1 MEEVKNFISTL
12 MIAVSNCSLY
22 SKRHEAFD
30 KLTEKVFSMLNSI
43 MEEQFEIMIIENE
56 LIINNTPLREAG
68 LYGANLI
75 KRLKLKGISRVDFQ
89 KGFALSEIRQFIVD
103 LSERGTTLK
112 SYPHIKTGI
121 VDVNISR
128 SKIHSDSGL
137 AGDFDPDSSSQV
149 SSEDMAKLKEIF
161 HSASPFKT
169 INVIGLEEVVVNFI
183 ANFKR
188 EANIFKILSPVKSHS
203 EYTYT
208 HTTNVAILSVFQ
220 AQSLGVSDGYLHEI
234 GISALLHD
242 TGKMFISKE
251 ILNKKGRLDEREFNE
266 IKKHPVH
273 GARYLAKM
281 DGLARL
287 APVIA
292 FEHHMKYDG
301 SGYPQ
306 FSLYNKKQHIFSQMV
321 AISDFFDALRSRRP
335 YRGSLDTKNIIEMM
349 KKGAGVDFS
358 PFLVKHFTDMLLTSS
373 AGSQGAIADSKEKK
387 LERSK

>member
-1 MEEVKNFISTL
+1 MEAVKKFISAL

-30 KLTEKVFSMLNSI
+30 KLTKTVLSMLNSLL
-43 MEEQFEIMIIENE
+43 EEQLEIMIIDNE
-56 LIINNTPLREAG
+56 LVINKAPLREAG

-75 KRLKLKGISRVDFQ
+75 KRLKRKGISRIDFQ
-89 KGFALSEIRQFIVD
+89 KGITLSEIRQFIID
-103 LSERGTTLK
+103 LTERGSALK
-112 SYPHIKTGI
+112 SYPHIRTGA
-121 VDVNISR
+121 VDVNIS
-128 SKIHSDSGL
+128 SSTLLANCELNTDGDSDSS
-137 AGDFDPDSSSQV
+137 ARV
-149 SSEDMAKLKEIF
+149 SSEDIAKLKEIF
-161 HSASPFKT
+161 HSASHFKQ
-169 INVIGLEEVVVNFI
+169 INVVGLEEIVVNFI

-220 AQSLGVSDGYLHEI
+220 AQSLGVSEGLLHEI
-234 GISALLHD
+234 GIAAMLHD
-242 TGKMFISKE
+242 TGKMYISKE
-251 ILNKKGRLDEREFNE
+251 ILDKKGKLDEREFNE

-281 DGLARL
+281 NGLARL

-306 FSLYNKKQHIFSQMV
+306 YSLLNKKQHIFSQIV
-321 AISDFFDALRSRRP
+321 AISDFFDALRTRRP
-335 YRGSLDTKNIIEMM
+335 YRGSVDTKSIIEML
-349 KKGAGVDFS
+349 KKGSGVDFN
-358 PFLVKHFTDMLLTSS
+358 PFLVNHFTEMMQTSG
-373 AGSQGAIADSKEKK
+373 AGTHAAAASSLEK
-387 LERSK
+387 